1 MNIDQVIRY
10 KSRRGLLELDLIL
23 NDFYVNDYERLGV
36 SEKETLLKILKMQD
50 QDLWSILS
58 QKNLLDLI
66 KEEMVL

>member
-66 KEEMVL
+66 KEEMVS

>member
-36 SEKETLLKILKMQD
+36 SEKETLLKILNMQD

-66 KEEMVL
+66 KEEMVS